1 MHVYMHTID
10 IHIISCSSFFVE
22 IQNLSVLDFNAIK
35 YSPSILDDLEPS
47 IGPTATEMRRFRVM
61 HRREMIDA

>member
-1 MHVYMHTID
+1 MHVYMHTMD
-10 IHIISCSSFFVE
+10 IQINLLLFFFVE

-61 HRREMIDA
+61 HRRGMIDA